1 MLQAQMQYLNKGSLH
16 ENPFN
21 IIEEDDVDDDFKL
34 DLVAFVRKRY
44 KNSIN
49 AFLF

>member
-1 MLQAQMQYLNKGSLH
+1 MLQARMQYLSKGSLH

-21 IIEEDDVDDDFKL
+21 IIEEDGVDDDFKL
-34 DLVAFVRKRY
+34 DLDAFVRKRY